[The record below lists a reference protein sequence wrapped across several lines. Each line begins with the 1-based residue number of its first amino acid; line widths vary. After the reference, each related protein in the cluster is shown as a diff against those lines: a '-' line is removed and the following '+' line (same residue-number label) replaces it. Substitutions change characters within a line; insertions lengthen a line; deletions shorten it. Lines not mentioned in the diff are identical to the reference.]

1 MLSRLSFKD
10 VLTVFFGLNFNVEKR
25 ANVHNF
31 KKTTFAQIIKMNPK
45 HLPQSILKNLGI
57 ENLNEMQEVAQDAIL
72 HDNNILLLSPTGS
85 GKTLAFLLPVL
96 ELLNPEFLSVQCLIL
111 VPSRELG
118 LQIEQVWK
126 KMGTDYKINVCYG
139 GHSIDT
145 EIKNLSNPPA
155 VLIGT
160 PGRIADHI
168 ERGTFRLDKI
178 QTMVLDEFDKSLQ
191 LGFHEQMSF
200 IIGKLPKLN
209 KRVLV
214 SATSDIEIPKYT
226 RVINPTILDFIPEED
241 EAASN
246 LSMKMVVS
254 KDKDKL
260 TSLFNL
266 ICSLKSEAAIVFCNH
281 RDAAERIS
289 DTLNEKGIYA
299 TYYHGGMDQDERERA
314 LIQFRN
320 GSMSYLITTDLAA
333 RGLDIPEMNHVIH
346 YHLPSKA
353 DEFTH
358 RNGRTAR
365 MLASGT
371 AYIVVNDSEKKM
383 DYIDYSIPVLNV
395 EAPKSLPKPPQY
407 QTIYISGG
415 KKNKLNKIDIV
426 GFFSQKGKL
435 EKGDLGLIEVKD
447 FISFAAVKFNKVK
460 DLLHVIKD
468 EKMKGKKF
476 KIEVARKV
484 IKKVEE

>member
-1 MLSRLSFKD
+1 MY
-10 VLTVFFGLNFNVEKR
+10 T
-25 ANVHNF
+25 
-31 KKTTFAQIIKMNPK
+31 NP
-45 HLPQSILKNLGI
+45 HSTNLLLNLGI
-57 ENLNEMQEVAQDAIL
+57 ESLNEMQETAQETIL
-72 HDNNILLLSPTGS
+72 NDTNVLLLSPTGS
-85 GKTLAFLLPVL
+85 GKTLAFLLPIFQLL
-96 ELLNPEFLSVQCLIL
+96 ESESTSVQCLIL

-118 LQIEQVWK
+118 LQIEGVWK
-126 KMGTDYKINVCYG
+126 KMGTDYKVNVCYG

-168 ERGTFRLDKI
+168 DRGTFKLDAI
-178 QTMVLDEFDKSLQ
+178 QTLVLDEFDKSLQ

-200 IIGKLPKLN
+200 IISRLTKLN
-209 KRVLV
+209 KRILV
-214 SATSDIEIPKYT
+214 SATAAIEIPKYT
-226 RVINPTILDFIPEED
+226 GVLHPTVLDFIPTED
-241 EAASN
+241 ENNN
-246 LSMKMVVS
+246 LSLRMVVS
-254 KDKDKL
+254 KEKDKIN
-260 TSLFNL
+260 SLFKL
-266 ICSLKSEAAIVFCNH
+266 ICSLKSQAAIVFCNH

-289 DTLNEKGIYA
+289 DSLNEKGIYA

-320 GSMSYLITTDLAA
+320 GSVSYLITTDLAA
-333 RGLDIPEMNHVIH
+333 RGLDIPEMKHVIH
-346 YHLPSKA
+346 YHLPSKEE
-353 DEFTH
+353 EFTH

-371 AYIVVNDSEKKM
+371 AYVVVHESEKKM
-383 DYIDYSIPVLNV
+383 DYLDYGMPILNI
-395 EAPKSLPKPPQY
+395 ENATTLPKPPEF

-435 EKGDLGLIEVKD
+435 DKSDLGLIEVKD
-447 FISFAAVKFNKVK
+447 FISFAAVKSKKVK
-460 DLLHVIKD
+460 EFLANIRN

-476 KIEVARKV
+476 KIEIARKV
-484 IKKVEE
+484 IKKEEE

>member
-1 MLSRLSFKD
+1 MN
-10 VLTVFFGLNFNVEKR
+10 TTHNFN
-25 ANVHNF
+25 
-31 KKTTFAQIIKMNPK
+31 P
-45 HLPQSILKNLGI
+45 ILSNLGI
-57 ENLNEMQEVAQDAIL
+57 SALNEMQEVSHDAIINE
-72 HDNNILLLSPTGS
+72 NNVLLLSPTGS
-85 GKTLAFLLPVL
+85 GKTLAFLLPL
-96 ELLNPEFLSVQCLIL
+96 FELLQPEILSVQCLIL

-126 KMGTDYKINVCYG
+126 KMGTGYKVNVCYG

-155 VLIGT
+155 ILIGT

-168 ERGTFRLDKI
+168 DRGTFRLDKI
-178 QTMVLDEFDKSLQ
+178 QTLVLDEFDKSLQ

-200 IIGKLPKLN
+200 VIGKLSKLN

-214 SATSDIEIPKYT
+214 SATSGIEIPKYT
-226 RVINPTILDFIPEED
+226 RVVNPLVLDFIPEHKE
-241 EAASN
+241 ENN
-246 LSMKMVVS
+246 LSLQMIVS

-260 TSLFNL
+260 MTLFQL
-266 ICSLKSEAAIVFCNH
+266 ICSLKSEAAIIFCNH

-299 TYYHGGMDQDERERA
+299 TYYHGGMDQEERERA

-333 RGLDIPEMNHVIH
+333 RGLDIPEMKHVIH
-346 YHLPSKA
+346 YHLPLKEE
-353 DEFTH
+353 EFTH

-371 AYIVVNDSEKKM
+371 AYLIVNESEKKL
-383 DYIDYSIPVLNV
+383 DYIDYSMPVL
-395 EAPKSLPKPPQY
+395 ELSSSATLPKPPQF

-447 FISFAAVKFNKVK
+447 FISFAAVKYNKVK
-460 DLLHVIKD
+460 DLLRLVKD

-484 IKKVEE
+484 IKKEED

>member
-1 MLSRLSFKD
+1 MYK
-10 VLTVFFGLNFNVEKR
+10 
-25 ANVHNF
+25 
-31 KKTTFAQIIKMNPK
+31 NP
-45 HLPQSILKNLGI
+45 HSNNLLLNLGI
-57 ENLNEMQEVAQDAIL
+57 ESLNEMQEMAQDAIL
-72 HDNNILLLSPTGS
+72 NDANVLLLSPTGS
-85 GKTLAFLLPVL
+85 GKTLAFLLPIFKML
-96 ELLNPEFLSVQCLIL
+96 QPEINTVQCLIL

-126 KMGTDYKINVCYG
+126 KMGTDYKVNVCYG

-168 ERGTFRLDKI
+168 DRETFKLDTI
-178 QTMVLDEFDKSLQ
+178 ETLILDEFDKSLQ

-200 IIGKLPKLN
+200 IISRLSKLN

-226 RVINPTILDFIPEED
+226 RVVNPTVLDFIPTEE
-241 EAASN
+241 ENSN
-246 LSMKMVVS
+246 LELKMVVS
-254 KDKDKL
+254 KEKDKIN
-260 TSLFNL
+260 SLFNL
-266 ICSLKSEAAIVFCNH
+266 ICSLKSEAAIIFCNH

-320 GSMSYLITTDLAA
+320 GSVSYLMTTDLAA
-333 RGLDIPEMNHVIH
+333 RGLDIPEMKHVIH
-346 YHLPSKA
+346 YHLPLKE

-371 AYIVVNDSEKKM
+371 AYIVAHESEKKM
-383 DYIDYSIPVLNV
+383 EYLDYGMAVLNV
-395 EAPKSLPKPPQY
+395 ENATTLPKPPQF

-447 FISFAAVKFNKVK
+447 FISFAAVK
-460 DLLHVIKD
+460 
-468 EKMKGKKF
+468 
-476 KIEVARKV
+476 
-484 IKKVEE
+484 

>member
-1 MLSRLSFKD
+1 MNKNHHSNNILS
-10 VLTVFFGLNFNVEKR
+10 
-25 ANVHNF
+25 
-31 KKTTFAQIIKMNPK
+31 
-45 HLPQSILKNLGI
+45 NLGI
-57 ENLNEMQEVAQDAIL
+57 QSLNEMQETAQDVIL
-72 HDNNILLLSPTGS
+72 NDNNVLLLSPTGS

-96 ELLNPEFLSVQCLIL
+96 ELLQPEILSVQCLIL

-126 KMGTDYKINVCYG
+126 KMGTQYKVNICYG

-168 ERGTFRLDKI
+168 DRETFRTDKI
-178 QTMVLDEFDKSLQ
+178 QTLILDEFDKSLQ

-200 IIGKLPKLN
+200 IISRLPKVN

-226 RVINPTILDFIPEED
+226 RVVNPTVLDFIPEE
-241 EAASN
+241 EEKAN
-246 LSMKMVVS
+246 LSMKMIVSPS
-254 KDKDKL
+254 KDKL
-260 TSLFNL
+260 ESLFNL
-266 ICSLKSEAAIVFCNH
+266 ICSLKSESAIIFCNH

-320 GSMSYLITTDLAA
+320 GSISYLITTDLAA
-333 RGLDIPEMNHVIH
+333 RGLDIPEMKHVIH
-346 YHLPSKA
+346 YHLPLKE

-365 MLASGT
+365 MQATGT
-371 AYIVVNDSEKKM
+371 AYIIVHESEKKL
-383 DYIDYSIPVLNV
+383 DYIYYDMQVLDVKNIT
-395 EAPKSLPKPPQY
+395 SLPKPPQF

-415 KKNKLNKIDIV
+415 KKTKLNKFDIV

-435 EKGDLGLIEVKD
+435 EKDDLGLIEVKD
-447 FISFAAVKFNKVK
+447 FVSFAAVKFGKVK
-460 DLLHVIKD
+460 DLLKAVKD

-476 KIEVARKV
+476 KIEVARNV
-484 IKKVEE
+484 IKKEEDKNKKF

>member
-1 MLSRLSFKD
+1 
-10 VLTVFFGLNFNVEKR
+10 
-25 ANVHNF
+25 
-31 KKTTFAQIIKMNPK
+31 MNSK
-45 HLPQSILKNLGI
+45 HLPQNILKNLGI
-57 ENLNEMQEVAQDAIL
+57 TQLNEMQDRAQDAIL

-85 GKTLAFLLPVL
+85 GKTLAFLLPIL
-96 ELLNPEFLSVQCLIL
+96 ELLQPEILSVQCLIL

-126 KMGTDYKINVCYG
+126 KMGTDYKVNVCYG
-139 GHSIDT
+139 GHAIDT

-168 ERGTFRLDKI
+168 DRGTFRLDKI

-200 IIGKLPKLN
+200 IIGKLSKLN
-209 KRVLV
+209 KRILV

-226 RVINPTILDFIPEED
+226 RVVNPTILDFIPENE
-241 EAASN
+241 EESN
-246 LSMKMVVS
+246 LAIKLVVS
-254 KDKDKL
+254 KEKDKIG
-260 TSLFNL
+260 SLFQL

-320 GSMSYLITTDLAA
+320 GSVSYLITTDLAA

-346 YHLPSKA
+346 YHLPLKE

-365 MLASGT
+365 MTASGT
-371 AYIVVNDSEKKM
+371 AYVIAHDSEKKM
-383 DYIDYSIPVLNV
+383 EYLDYGMDVYQLPTSV
-395 EAPKSLPKPPQY
+395 ALPKPPLY

-460 DLLHVIKD
+460 DLLHNIRD

-484 IKKVEE
+484 IKKEEE

>member
-1 MLSRLSFKD
+1 MY
-10 VLTVFFGLNFNVEKR
+10 T
-25 ANVHNF
+25 
-31 KKTTFAQIIKMNPK
+31 NP
-45 HLPQSILKNLGI
+45 HSNNLLLNLGI
-57 ENLNEMQEVAQDAIL
+57 ESLNEMQESASAAIQNDA
-72 HDNNILLLSPTGS
+72 NVLLLSPTGS
-85 GKTLAFLLPVL
+85 GKTLAFLLPIFQLL
-96 ELLNPEFLSVQCLIL
+96 EENINAVQCLIL

-126 KMGTDYKINVCYG
+126 KMGTDYKVNVCYG
-139 GHSIDT
+139 GHFIET

-168 ERGTFRLDKI
+168 ERGTFKTDNIRILI
-178 QTMVLDEFDKSLQ
+178 LDEFDKSLQ
-191 LGFHEQMSF
+191 LGFHEQMTF
-200 IIGKLPKLN
+200 IISNLNKLN

-214 SATSDIEIPKYT
+214 SATSGIEIPRYT
-226 RVINPTILDFIPEED
+226 RVTNPTVLDFIPSEE
-241 EAASN
+241 EKTN
-246 LSMKMVVS
+246 LSMKMVIS
-254 KDKDKL
+254 KDKDKID
-260 TSLFNL
+260 TLFQL
-266 ICSLKSEAAIVFCNH
+266 LCSLKSEAAIIFCNH

-289 DTLNEKGIYA
+289 DALNDKGIYT

-320 GSMSYLITTDLAA
+320 GSVNYLVTTDLAA
-333 RGLDIPEMNHVIH
+333 RGLDIPEMKHVIH
-346 YHLPSKA
+346 YHLPSKE

-371 AYIVVNDSEKKM
+371 AYIIAHESEKKM
-383 DYIDYSIPVLNV
+383 DYLNYGMKVLNV
-395 EAPKSLPKPPQY
+395 ENASSLPKPPEF

-435 EKGDLGLIEVKD
+435 EKSDLGLIEVKD
-447 FISFAAVKFNKVK
+447 FISFAAVKSKKVK
-460 DLLHVIKD
+460 DLLNAIRD
-468 EKMKGKKF
+468 EKMKGKKI

-484 IKKVEE
+484 IKKEEV

>member
-1 MLSRLSFKD
+1 M
-10 VLTVFFGLNFNVEKR
+10 N
-25 ANVHNF
+25 
-31 KKTTFAQIIKMNPK
+31 QI
-45 HLPQSILKNLGI
+45 LPSNTILRNLGI
-57 ENLNEMQEVAQDAIL
+57 DSLNDMQVAAQETIL
-72 HDNNILLLSPTGS
+72 NDNNVLLLSPTGS
-85 GKTLAFLLPVL
+85 GKTLAFLLPIFEML
-96 ELLNPEFLSVQCLIL
+96 QAEILSVQCLIL

-126 KMGTDYKINVCYG
+126 KMGTAYKVNVCYG
-139 GHSIDT
+139 GHSMDT

-168 ERGTFRLDKI
+168 DRGTFRTDKI
-178 QTMVLDEFDKSLQ
+178 QTLILDEFDKSLQ

-200 IIGKLPKLN
+200 IIGKLSKLN

-226 RVINPTILDFIPEED
+226 RVVNPTILDFIPEHQE
-241 EAASN
+241 SHS

-254 KDKDKL
+254 KEKDKIG
-260 TSLFNL
+260 SLFNL
-266 ICSLKSEAAIVFCNH
+266 ICSLKSQSALIFCNH

-289 DTLNEKGIYA
+289 DALNEKGIYA

-320 GSMSYLITTDLAA
+320 GSVSYLVTTDLAA
-333 RGLDIPEMNHVIH
+333 RGLDIPEMKHVIH
-346 YHLPSKA
+346 YHLPSKE

-365 MLASGT
+365 MLATGT
-371 AYIVVNDSEKKM
+371 AYIIVHDSEKQL
-383 DYIDYSIPVLNV
+383 DYIDYSMEVLKVDN
-395 EAPKSLPKPPQY
+395 AIALPKPPEF
-407 QTIYISGG
+407 QTVYISGG

-447 FISFAAVKFNKVK
+447 FISFAAVKYSKVK
-460 DLLHVIKD
+460 DLLQNIRD

>member
-1 MLSRLSFKD
+1 MNLDHSTQNILS
-10 VLTVFFGLNFNVEKR
+10 
-25 ANVHNF
+25 
-31 KKTTFAQIIKMNPK
+31 
-45 HLPQSILKNLGI
+45 NLGF
-57 ENLNEMQEVAQDAIL
+57 ENLNKMQEMAQEAIL
-72 HDNNILLLSPTGS
+72 NESNVLLLSPTGS
-85 GKTLAFLLPVL
+85 GKTVAFLLPVL
-96 ELLNPEFLSVQCLIL
+96 ELLQPEILSVQCLIL

-126 KMGTDYKINVCYG
+126 KMATQYKVNVCYG

-168 ERGTFRLDKI
+168 DRQTFRVDKI
-178 QTMVLDEFDKSLQ
+178 QTLILDEFDKSLQ

-200 IIGKLPKLN
+200 IIGKLSKVN

-226 RVINPTILDFIPEED
+226 LVVNPTILDFIPEEAD
-241 EAASN
+241 VETN
-246 LSMKMVVS
+246 LSTKIIVS

-260 TSLFNL
+260 NSLFNL
-266 ICSLKSEAAIVFCNH
+266 ICSLKSESAIVFCNH

-289 DTLNEKGIYA
+289 DALNEKGIYA
-299 TYYHGGMDQDERERA
+299 TYYHGGMDQEERERA

-346 YHLPSKA
+346 YHLPLKE
-353 DEFTH
+353 DEYTH

-371 AYIVVNDSEKKM
+371 AYLLIHDSEKKL
-383 DYIDYSIPVLNV
+383 DYVDYSLPVFEV
-395 EAPKSLPKPPQY
+395 ENAKSIPKPPLY

-426 GFFSQKGKL
+426 GFFSQKGNL
-435 EKGDLGLIEVKD
+435 EKADLGLIEVKD
-447 FISFAAVKFNKVK
+447 FISFAAVKFGKVK
-460 DLLHVIKD
+460 DLLQAIKD

-476 KIEVARKV
+476 KIEIARKV
-484 IKKVEE
+484 IKKIEE

>member
-1 MLSRLSFKD
+1 M
-10 VLTVFFGLNFNVEKR
+10 N
-25 ANVHNF
+25 
-31 KKTTFAQIIKMNPK
+31 KKHHSNN
-45 HLPQSILKNLGI
+45 ILLNLGI
-57 ENLNEMQEVAQDAIL
+57 ESLNEMQETAKDVIL
-72 HDNNILLLSPTGS
+72 NDNNVLLLSPTGS
-85 GKTLAFLLPVL
+85 GKTLAFLLPIFEML
-96 ELLNPEFLSVQCLIL
+96 QPEILSVQCLIL

-126 KMGTDYKINVCYG
+126 KMGTDYKVNVCYG
-139 GHSIDT
+139 GHSIET

-168 ERGTFRLDKI
+168 DRGTFRLDKI
-178 QTMVLDEFDKSLQ
+178 QTLILDEFDKSLQ

-200 IIGKLPKLN
+200 IIGKLSKLN

-226 RVINPTILDFIPEED
+226 KVNNPTILDFIPTEE
-241 EAASN
+241 EKENN
-246 LSMKMVVS
+246 LATKMVISKS
-254 KDKDKL
+254 KDKL
-260 TSLFNL
+260 ESLFNL
-266 ICSLKSEAAIVFCNH
+266 ICSLKSQQAIVFCNH
-281 RDAAERIS
+281 REAAERIS
-289 DTLNEKGIYA
+289 DSLNEKGIYSV
-299 TYYHGGMDQDERERA
+299 YYHGGMDQEERERA

-320 GSMSYLITTDLAA
+320 NSMSYLITTDLAA

-346 YHLPSKA
+346 YHLPLKE
-353 DEFTH
+353 DEYTH

-365 MLASGT
+365 MQASGT
-371 AYIVVNDSEKKM
+371 AYVIVHESEKKM
-383 DYIDYSIPVLNV
+383 DYLDYQLEILNV
-395 EAPKSLPKPPQY
+395 DNVTTLPKPPEF

-426 GFFSQKGKL
+426 GFFSQKGNL

-460 DLLHVIKD
+460 SLLNAVKN

-484 IKKVEE
+484 IKKPEE

>member
-1 MLSRLSFKD
+1 
-10 VLTVFFGLNFNVEKR
+10 
-25 ANVHNF
+25 
-31 KKTTFAQIIKMNPK
+31 MNQK
-45 HLPQSILKNLGI
+45 HHSNNILLNLGI
-57 ENLNEMQEVAQDAIL
+57 ESLNEMQEVAQDAIL
-72 HDNNILLLSPTGS
+72 NDNNVLLLSPTGS
-85 GKTLAFLLPVL
+85 GKTLAFLLPIL
-96 ELLNPEFLSVQCLIL
+96 EMLQPEILSVQCLIL

-126 KMGTDYKINVCYG
+126 KMGTVYKVNVCYG

-168 ERGTFRLDKI
+168 DRGTFRVDKI
-178 QTMVLDEFDKSLQ
+178 QTLILDEFDKSLQ

-200 IIGKLPKLN
+200 IIGKLTKLN

-214 SATSDIEIPKYT
+214 SATSDIEIPRYT
-226 RVINPTILDFIPEED
+226 RVVNPTILDFIPTNEEQ
-241 EAASN
+241 ESN
-246 LSMKMVVS
+246 LATKMVVS

-260 TSLFNL
+260 GSLFNL
-266 ICSLKSEAAIVFCNH
+266 ICSLKSQSAIVFCNH

-299 TYYHGGMDQDERERA
+299 TYYHGGMDQDERERS

-333 RGLDIPEMNHVIH
+333 RGLDIPEMKHVIH
-346 YHLPSKA
+346 YHLPLKA

-371 AYIVVNDSEKKM
+371 AYVIAHESEKKM
-383 DYIDYSIPVLNV
+383 DYLDYGMEVLNV
-395 EAPKSLPKPPQY
+395 ENTTSLPKPPEF

-460 DLLHVIKD
+460 DLLHAIKE

-484 IKKVEE
+484 IKKEEE

>member
-1 MLSRLSFKD
+1 MN
-10 VLTVFFGLNFNVEKR
+10 TP
-25 ANVHNF
+25 HNF
-31 KKTTFAQIIKMNPK
+31 KPILA
-45 HLPQSILKNLGI
+45 SIGI
-57 ENLNEMQEVAQDAIL
+57 SDLNEMQEVS
-72 HDNNILLLSPTGS
+72 HDTIINENNVLLLSPTGS
-85 GKTLAFLLPVL
+85 GKTLAFLLPIF
-96 ELLNPEFLSVQCLIL
+96 ELLQPEILSVQCLIL

-126 KMGTDYKINVCYG
+126 KMSTGYKVNVCYG
-139 GHSIDT
+139 GHAIDT

-155 VLIGT
+155 ILIGT

-168 ERGTFRLDKI
+168 DRGTFRLDKI
-178 QTMVLDEFDKSLQ
+178 QTLVLDEFDKSLQ

-200 IIGKLPKLN
+200 VIGKLTKLN

-214 SATSDIEIPKYT
+214 SATSGIEIPKYT
-226 RVINPTILDFIPEED
+226 RVVNPLILDFIPESKE
-241 EAASN
+241 ENN
-246 LSMKMVVS
+246 LSLQMVVS

-260 TSLFNL
+260 MTLFQL

-299 TYYHGGMDQDERERA
+299 TYYHGGMDQEERERA

-333 RGLDIPEMNHVIH
+333 RGLDILEMKHVIH
-346 YHLPSKA
+346 YHLPLKEE
-353 DEFTH
+353 EFIH

-371 AYIVVNDSEKKM
+371 AYLIVNESEKKL
-383 DYIDYSIPVLNV
+383 DYIDYTMPVMDV
-395 EAPKSLPKPPQY
+395 SSHVVLPKPPQF

-447 FISFAAVKFNKVK
+447 FISFAAVKYNKVK
-460 DLLHVIKD
+460 DLLSNIRD

-476 KIEVARKV
+476 KIEEARKV
-484 IKKVEE
+484 IKKEEEK

>member
-1 MLSRLSFKD
+1 
-10 VLTVFFGLNFNVEKR
+10 
-25 ANVHNF
+25 
-31 KKTTFAQIIKMNPK
+31 MNSK
-45 HLPQSILKNLGI
+45 HLPQNILKNLGI
-57 ENLNEMQEVAQDAIL
+57 SQLNEMQDRAQDAIL

-85 GKTLAFLLPVL
+85 GKTLAFLLPIL
-96 ELLNPEFLSVQCLIL
+96 ELLQPEILSVQCLIL

-126 KMGTDYKINVCYG
+126 KMGTDYKVNVCYG

-168 ERGTFRLDKI
+168 DRGTFRLDKV

-200 IIGKLPKLN
+200 IIGKLSKLN
-209 KRVLV
+209 KRILV

-226 RVINPTILDFIPEED
+226 RVVNPTILDFIPENE
-241 EAASN
+241 EESN
-246 LSMKMVVS
+246 LAIKLVVS
-254 KDKDKL
+254 KEKDKL
-260 TSLFNL
+260 GSLFQL
-266 ICSLKSEAAIVFCNH
+266 ICSLKSQAAIVFCNH

-320 GSMSYLITTDLAA
+320 GSVSYLITTDLAA

-346 YHLPSKA
+346 YHLPLKE

-365 MLASGT
+365 MTASGT
-371 AYIVVNDSEKKM
+371 AYVIAHDSEKKM
-383 DYIDYSIPVLNV
+383 EYLDYGMDVYQLPASVV
-395 EAPKSLPKPPQY
+395 LPKPPLY

-460 DLLHVIKD
+460 DLLHNIKE

-484 IKKVEE
+484 IKKEEE

>member
-1 MLSRLSFKD
+1 
-10 VLTVFFGLNFNVEKR
+10 
-25 ANVHNF
+25 
-31 KKTTFAQIIKMNPK
+31 MNT
-45 HLPQSILKNLGI
+45 HHHSTNLLLNLGI
-57 ENLNEMQEVAQDAIL
+57 AQLNEMQERAQESIL
-72 HDNNILLLSPTGS
+72 NDSNVLLLSPTGS
-85 GKTLAFLLPVL
+85 GKTLAFLLPL
-96 ELLNPEFLSVQCLIL
+96 FQLLQEDVKNVQCLIL

-126 KMGTDYKINVCYG
+126 KMGTNYKVNVCYG

-168 ERGTFRLDKI
+168 DRGTFELNDI
-178 QTMVLDEFDKSLQ
+178 QTLILDEFDKSLQ
-191 LGFHEQMSF
+191 LGFHEEMSF
-200 IIGKLPKLN
+200 IISKLTQLN

-214 SATSDIEIPKYT
+214 SATSEVEIPKYT
-226 RVINPTILDFIPEED
+226 RVVNPTVLDFIPTD
-241 EAASN
+241 EAHSN
-246 LSMKMVVS
+246 LTIKRVLS
-254 KDKDKL
+254 KDKDKIQ
-260 TSLFNL
+260 TLFQL
-266 ICSLKSEAAIVFCNH
+266 ICSLQSEAAIIFCNH

-289 DTLNEKGIYA
+289 DALNEKNIYS

-320 GSMSYLITTDLAA
+320 GSVTYLVTTDLAA
-333 RGLDIPEMNHVIH
+333 RGLDIPEMKHVIH
-346 YHLPSKA
+346 YHLPSKE
-353 DEFTH
+353 DELTH

-365 MLASGT
+365 MLATGT
-371 AYIVVNDSEKKM
+371 AYLILHESEKKM
-383 DYIDYSIPVLNV
+383 DYIDYSLPIFNV
-395 EAPKSLPKPPQY
+395 ENASTLPKPPEF

-447 FISFAAVKFNKVK
+447 FISFAAVKSKKVK
-460 DLLHVIKD
+460 EFLTNIRD

-484 IKKVEE
+484 IKKEE

>member
-1 MLSRLSFKD
+1 
-10 VLTVFFGLNFNVEKR
+10 V
-25 ANVHNF
+25 ANCIKLEIKENL
-31 KKTTFAQIIKMNPK
+31 KLETTFNYFCKMNK
-45 HLPQSILKNLGI
+45 NHHSNNILSNLGI
-57 ENLNEMQEVAQDAIL
+57 ESLNEMQDAAQDAIL
-72 HDNNILLLSPTGS
+72 NDNNVLLLSPTGS

-96 ELLNPEFLSVQCLIL
+96 ELLQPEILSVQCLIL

-126 KMGTDYKINVCYG
+126 KMGTQYKVNICYG

-168 ERGTFRLDKI
+168 DRDTFRTDKI
-178 QTMVLDEFDKSLQ
+178 QTLILDEFDKSLQ

-200 IIGKLPKLN
+200 IIGRLPKVN

-226 RVINPTILDFIPEED
+226 RVVNPTVLDFIPEE
-241 EAASN
+241 EEKAN
-246 LSMKMVVS
+246 LSMKMVLSPS
-254 KDKDKL
+254 KDKL
-260 TSLFNL
+260 ESLFNL
-266 ICSLKSEAAIVFCNH
+266 ICSLKSQSAIIFCNH

-320 GSMSYLITTDLAA
+320 GSISYLITTDLAA
-333 RGLDIPEMNHVIH
+333 RGLDIPEMKHVIH
-346 YHLPSKA
+346 YHLPLKE

-365 MLASGT
+365 MQATGT
-371 AYIVVNDSEKKM
+371 AYIIVHESEKKL
-383 DYIDYSIPVLNV
+383 DYIDYNMEVLDVKNV
-395 EAPKSLPKPPQY
+395 NSLPKPPEF

-415 KKNKLNKIDIV
+415 KKTKLNKFDIV

-435 EKGDLGLIEVKD
+435 EKDDLGLIEVKD
-447 FISFAAVKFNKVK
+447 FVSFAAVKFGKVK
-460 DLLHVIKD
+460 ELLKNIKE

-476 KIEVARKV
+476 KIEVARNV
-484 IKKVEE
+484 IKKEEEKNKKF

>member
-1 MLSRLSFKD
+1 
-10 VLTVFFGLNFNVEKR
+10 
-25 ANVHNF
+25 
-31 KKTTFAQIIKMNPK
+31 MNQN
-45 HLPQSILKNLGI
+45 HHSNNILLNLGI
-57 ENLNEMQEVAQDAIL
+57 ESLNEMQEVAHDSIL
-72 HDNNILLLSPTGS
+72 NDTNILLLSPTGS
-85 GKTLAFLLPVL
+85 GKTLAFLLPIFEML
-96 ELLNPEFLSVQCLIL
+96 QEEINAVQCLIL

-126 KMGTDYKINVCYG
+126 KMGTLYKTNVCYG
-139 GHSIDT
+139 GHSIET

-168 ERGTFRLDKI
+168 DRETFKTDHIL
-178 QTMVLDEFDKSLQ
+178 TLVLDEFDKSLQ
-191 LGFHEQMSF
+191 LGFHEQMSY
-200 IIGKLPKLN
+200 IIGRLPKLN
-209 KRVLV
+209 KRILV
-214 SATSDIEIPKYT
+214 SATSAIEIPKYT
-226 RVINPTILDFIPEED
+226 KVIHPTVLDFIPVEE
-241 EAASN
+241 ENTN
-246 LSMKMVVS
+246 LSMKMIIS
-254 KDKDKL
+254 KEKDKVE
-260 TSLFNL
+260 SLFQL
-266 ICSLKSEAAIVFCNH
+266 LCSLHSEPAIIFCNH

-289 DTLNEKGIYA
+289 AILNEKGIYT

-314 LIQFRN
+314 LTQFRN
-320 GSMSYLITTDLAA
+320 GSVRYLVTTDLAA

-346 YHLPSKA
+346 YHLPFKE

-371 AYIVVNDSEKKM
+371 AYIIIHDSEKKL
-383 DYIDYSIPVLNV
+383 DYIDYGMNVLEV
-395 EAPKSLPKPPQY
+395 ENAKSLPKPPEF

-435 EKGDLGLIEVKD
+435 EKNDLGLIEVKD
-447 FISFAAVKFNKVK
+447 FVSFAAVKSKKVK
-460 DLLHVIKD
+460 DLLQNIKD
-468 EKMKGKKF
+468 QKMKGKKF

-484 IKKVEE
+484 IKKEEE

>member
-1 MLSRLSFKD
+1 
-10 VLTVFFGLNFNVEKR
+10 
-25 ANVHNF
+25 
-31 KKTTFAQIIKMNPK
+31 MNNNP
-45 HLPQSILKNLGI
+45 HSTNLLLNLGI
-57 ENLNEMQEVAQDAIL
+57 ESLNEMQEMAQDAIL
-72 HDNNILLLSPTGS
+72 NDANILLLSPTGS
-85 GKTLAFLLPVL
+85 GKTLAFLLPIFEML
-96 ELLNPEFLSVQCLIL
+96 QPEINTVQCLIL

-126 KMGTDYKINVCYG
+126 KMGTDYKVNVCYG

-168 ERGTFRLDKI
+168 ERGTFKMDAI
-178 QTMVLDEFDKSLQ
+178 QTLVLDEFDKSLQ

-200 IIGKLPKLN
+200 IISKLNKLN
-209 KRVLV
+209 KRILV

-226 RVINPTILDFIPEED
+226 RVVNPTVLDFIPTEEVN
-241 EAASN
+241 SN
-246 LSMKMVVS
+246 LTLKMVVS
-254 KDKDKL
+254 KEKDKIN
-260 TSLFNL
+260 SLFNL
-266 ICSLKSEAAIVFCNH
+266 ICSLKSQSAIIFCNH

-289 DTLNEKGIYA
+289 DTLNEKGIYS

-320 GSMSYLITTDLAA
+320 GSVSYLVTTDLAA
-333 RGLDIPEMNHVIH
+333 RGLDILEMNHVIH
-346 YHLPSKA
+346 YHLPSKE

-371 AYIVVNDSEKKM
+371 AYIVAHESEKKM
-383 DYIDYSIPVLNV
+383 DYIDYTTTVLNLDT
-395 EAPKSLPKPPQY
+395 ATTLPKAPEF
-407 QTIYISGG
+407 QTIYVSGG

-447 FISFAAVKFNKVK
+447 FISFAAVKSKKVK
-460 DLLHVIKD
+460 EFLGNIRD

-484 IKKVEE
+484 VKKED

>member
-1 MLSRLSFKD
+1 MVYLWQMKNHHS
-10 VLTVFFGLNFNVEKR
+10 NN
-25 ANVHNF
+25 
-31 KKTTFAQIIKMNPK
+31 
-45 HLPQSILKNLGI
+45 ILLNLGI
-57 ENLNEMQEVAQDAIL
+57 EAINEMQIASQESILSDA
-72 HDNNILLLSPTGS
+72 NILLLSPTGS
-85 GKTLAFLLPVL
+85 GKTLAFLLPIFEIL
-96 ELLNPEFLSVQCLIL
+96 EPEIKDVQCLIL

-126 KMGTDYKINVCYG
+126 KMGTDFKVNVCYG
-139 GHSIDT
+139 GHSLDT

-160 PGRIADHI
+160 PGRIADHL
-168 ERGTFRLDKI
+168 ERGTFTTISIL
-178 QTMVLDEFDKSLQ
+178 TLVLDEFDKSLQ
-191 LGFHEQMSF
+191 LGFHEEMSF
-200 IIGKLPKLN
+200 IINKLTKIN

-226 RVINPTILDFIPEED
+226 RVTNPTVLDFIPEQSE
-241 EAASN
+241 N
-246 LSMKMVVS
+246 QQLSTVIVVS
-254 KDKDKL
+254 KEKDKINC
-260 TSLFNL
+260 LFNL
-266 ICSLKSEAAIVFCNH
+266 ICSLKSESALIFCNH

-320 GSMSYLITTDLAA
+320 GSVTYLVTTDLAA
-333 RGLDIPEMNHVIH
+333 RGLDIPEMKHVIH
-346 YHLPSKA
+346 YHLPSKE

-371 AYIVVNDSEKKM
+371 AYVLIHESEKKL
-383 DYIDYSIPVLNV
+383 DYIDYSMKVLKV
-395 EAPKSLPKPPQY
+395 DGATTLPKPPQF

-447 FISFAAVKFNKVK
+447 FISFAAVKSKKVP
-460 DLLHVIKD
+460 DLLRFIRD
-468 EKMKGKKF
+468 EKMKGKKY

-484 IKKVEE
+484 VKKED

>member
-1 MLSRLSFKD
+1 M
-10 VLTVFFGLNFNVEKR
+10 N
-25 ANVHNF
+25 
-31 KKTTFAQIIKMNPK
+31 KKHHSNN
-45 HLPQSILKNLGI
+45 ILLNLGI
-57 ENLNEMQEVAQDAIL
+57 ENLNEMQVAAQETIL
-72 HDNNILLLSPTGS
+72 DDNNILLLSPTGS
-85 GKTLAFLLPVL
+85 GKTLAFLLPIFEML
-96 ELLNPEFLSVQCLIL
+96 KPEMLSVQCLIL

-126 KMGTDYKINVCYG
+126 KMGTDYKVNVCYG
-139 GHSIDT
+139 GHSIET

-168 ERGTFRLDKI
+168 DRGTFRLDKI
-178 QTMVLDEFDKSLQ
+178 ETLILDEFDKSLQ

-200 IIGKLPKLN
+200 IIGKLSKLN

-226 RVINPTILDFIPEED
+226 RVINPTILDFIPNEE
-241 EAASN
+241 EETSN
-246 LSMKMVVS
+246 LATKMVIS
-254 KDKDKL
+254 KEKDKMG
-260 TSLFNL
+260 SLFNL
-266 ICSLKSEAAIVFCNH
+266 ICSLKSQSAIVFCNH

-299 TYYHGGMDQDERERA
+299 VYYHGGMDQDERERA

-320 GSMSYLITTDLAA
+320 GSVSYLITTDLAA
-333 RGLDIPEMNHVIH
+333 RGLDIPEMKHVIH
-346 YHLPSKA
+346 YHLPLKE

-365 MLASGT
+365 MQASGT
-371 AYIVVNDSEKKM
+371 AYLIVNESEKKL
-383 DYIDYSIPVLNV
+383 DYVDYGMEVLKV
-395 EAPKSLPKPPQY
+395 ENATTLPKPPEF

-415 KKNKLNKIDIV
+415 KKNKLNKIDVV

-460 DLLHVIKD
+460 DLLHNIKD

-484 IKKVEE
+484 IKKEEEKFKEI

>member
-1 MLSRLSFKD
+1 
-10 VLTVFFGLNFNVEKR
+10 
-25 ANVHNF
+25 
-31 KKTTFAQIIKMNPK
+31 MNNN
-45 HLPQSILKNLGI
+45 HHSTNLLLNLGF
-57 ENLNEMQEVAQDAIL
+57 ESLNEMQVAAQEAIL
-72 HDNNILLLSPTGS
+72 EESNVLLLSPTGS
-85 GKTLAFLLPVL
+85 GKTLAFLMPIFEMLQ
-96 ELLNPEFLSVQCLIL
+96 PEILSVQCLII

-126 KMGTDYKINVCYG
+126 KMGTGYKANVCYG

-160 PGRIADHI
+160 PGRLADHI
-168 ERGTFRLDKI
+168 ERETFRTDKI
-178 QTMVLDEFDKSLQ
+178 QTLVLDEFDKSLQ
-191 LGFHEQMSF
+191 LGFHEEMSF
-200 IIGKLPKLN
+200 IIGKLSKLN
-209 KRVLV
+209 KRILV

-226 RVINPTILDFIPEED
+226 RVVNPLILDFIPRDEEKT
-241 EAASN
+241 N
-246 LSMKMVVS
+246 LTTKLVVS
-254 KDKDKL
+254 KEKDKIN
-260 TSLFNL
+260 TLFNL
-266 ICSLKSEAAIVFCNH
+266 ICSLKSESALIFCNH

-320 GSMSYLITTDLAA
+320 GSVSYLITTDLAA
-333 RGLDIPEMNHVIH
+333 RGLDIPEMKHVIH
-346 YHLPSKA
+346 YHLPSKE

-365 MLASGT
+365 MLATGT
-371 AYIVVNDSEKKM
+371 AYILAHESEKKM
-383 DYIDYSIPVLNV
+383 DYIDYGMPVLNV
-395 EAPKSLPKPPQY
+395 ENSNSLPKPPEF
-407 QTIYISGG
+407 QTIYVSGG

-447 FISFAAVKFNKVK
+447 FISFAAVKFGKVK
-460 DLLHVIKD
+460 DLLHNIRD

-484 IKKVEE
+484 VKKEE

>member
-1 MLSRLSFKD
+1 MYK
-10 VLTVFFGLNFNVEKR
+10 
-25 ANVHNF
+25 
-31 KKTTFAQIIKMNPK
+31 NP
-45 HLPQSILKNLGI
+45 HSNNLLLNLGI
-57 ENLNEMQEVAQDAIL
+57 ESLNEMQEMAQDAIL
-72 HDNNILLLSPTGS
+72 NDANVLLLSPTGS
-85 GKTLAFLLPVL
+85 GKTLAFLLPIFKML
-96 ELLNPEFLSVQCLIL
+96 QPEINTVQCLIL

-126 KMGTDYKINVCYG
+126 KMGTDYKVNVCYG

-168 ERGTFRLDKI
+168 DRETFKLETI
-178 QTMVLDEFDKSLQ
+178 ETLILDEFDKSLQ

-200 IIGKLPKLN
+200 IISRLSKLN

-226 RVINPTILDFIPEED
+226 RVVNPTVLDFIPTEE
-241 EAASN
+241 ENTN
-246 LSMKMVVS
+246 LELKLVVS
-254 KDKDKL
+254 KEKDKIN
-260 TSLFNL
+260 SLFNL
-266 ICSLKSEAAIVFCNH
+266 ICSLKSEAAIIFCNH

-320 GSMSYLITTDLAA
+320 GSVSYLITTDLAA
-333 RGLDIPEMNHVIH
+333 RGLDIPEMKHVIH
-346 YHLPSKA
+346 YHLPLKE

-371 AYIVVNDSEKKM
+371 AYIVAHESEKKM
-383 DYIDYSIPVLNV
+383 DYLDYGMAVLNV
-395 EAPKSLPKPPQY
+395 ENATTLPKPPQF

-447 FISFAAVKFNKVK
+447 FISFAAVKSKKVK
-460 DLLHVIKD
+460 ELLGNIRD

-484 IKKVEE
+484 VKKEE

>member
-1 MLSRLSFKD
+1 M
-10 VLTVFFGLNFNVEKR
+10 
-25 ANVHNF
+25 
-31 KKTTFAQIIKMNPK
+31 KTKYHSNN
-45 HLPQSILKNLGI
+45 ILHNLGI
-57 ENLNEMQEVAQDAIL
+57 DNLNEMQIAAQETIL
-72 HDNNILLLSPTGS
+72 SDNNILLLSPTGS
-85 GKTLAFLLPVL
+85 GKTLAFLLPIFEML
-96 ELLNPEFLSVQCLIL
+96 QPEILSVQCLIL
-111 VPSRELG
+111 VPSRELA

-126 KMGTDYKINVCYG
+126 KMGTDYKVNVCYG

-168 ERGTFRLDKI
+168 DRGTLRLDKI
-178 QTMVLDEFDKSLQ
+178 QTLVLDEFDKSLQ

-200 IIGKLPKLN
+200 IIGKLTKLN

-214 SATSDIEIPKYT
+214 SATSDVEIPKYT
-226 RVINPTILDFIPEED
+226 RVIHPTILDYILAEE
-241 EAASN
+241 ERTN
-246 LSMKMVVS
+246 LSMKLVVS
-254 KDKDKL
+254 KEKDKIG
-260 TSLFNL
+260 SLFNL
-266 ICSLKSEAAIVFCNH
+266 ICSLKSQSALIFCNH

-320 GSMSYLITTDLAA
+320 GSVSYLVTTDLAA
-333 RGLDIPEMNHVIH
+333 RGLDIPEMKHVIH
-346 YHLPSKA
+346 YHLPSKE

-371 AYIVVNDSEKKM
+371 AYIIAHESEKKM
-383 DYIDYSIPVLNV
+383 DYIDYGMESLKV
-395 EAPKSLPKPPQY
+395 ENSTSLPKPPEF

-460 DLLHVIKD
+460 DLLQNVRD
-468 EKMKGKKF
+468 EKMKGKKY

-484 IKKVEE
+484 VKRVEE

>member
-1 MLSRLSFKD
+1 
-10 VLTVFFGLNFNVEKR
+10 
-25 ANVHNF
+25 
-31 KKTTFAQIIKMNPK
+31 MNQN
-45 HLPQSILKNLGI
+45 HHSNNILLNLGI
-57 ENLNEMQEVAQDAIL
+57 ENLNEMQEVAQNAIL
-72 HDNNILLLSPTGS
+72 NEANVLLLSPTGS
-85 GKTLAFLLPVL
+85 GKTLAFLLPIFEMLQENV
-96 ELLNPEFLSVQCLIL
+96 NVVQCLIL

-126 KMGTDYKINVCYG
+126 KMGTNYKVNTCYG

-168 ERGTFRLDKI
+168 DRGTFKVDAI
-178 QTMVLDEFDKSLQ
+178 QTLILDEFDKSLQ

-200 IIGKLPKLN
+200 IINRLPKLN

-226 RVINPTILDFIPEED
+226 RVINPTVLDFIPSEE
-241 EAASN
+241 EKTN

-260 TSLFNL
+260 GSLFNL
-266 ICSLKSEAAIVFCNH
+266 ICSLKSEAAIIFCNH

-289 DTLNEKGIYA
+289 DTLCEKGIFS

-320 GSMSYLITTDLAA
+320 GSISYLITTDLAA
-333 RGLDIPEMNHVIH
+333 RGLDITEMKHVIH
-346 YHLPSKA
+346 YHLPSKE

-371 AYIVVNDSEKKM
+371 AYILIHESEKKA
-383 DYIDYSIPVLNV
+383 DYLDYKMPVLNV
-395 EAPKSLPKPPQY
+395 DTVTKLPNVPEF

-447 FISFAAVKFNKVK
+447 FISFAAIKSSKVK
-460 DLLHVIKD
+460 DLLSNIRD

-484 IKKVEE
+484 VKKEE

>member
-1 MLSRLSFKD
+1 MI
-10 VLTVFFGLNFNVEKR
+10 N
-25 ANVHNF
+25 
-31 KKTTFAQIIKMNPK
+31 K
-45 HLPQSILKNLGI
+45 HHSNNILLNLGI
-57 ENLNEMQEVAQDAIL
+57 ESLNEMQIAAQETILNDA
-72 HDNNILLLSPTGS
+72 NVLLLSPTGS
-85 GKTLAFLLPVL
+85 GKTLAFLLPIF
-96 ELLNPEFLSVQCLIL
+96 ELLESEITGVQCLIL

-126 KMGTDYKINVCYG
+126 KMGTDYKVNVCYG

-160 PGRIADHI
+160 PGRIADHMD
-168 ERGTFRLDKI
+168 RATFKTDKI
-178 QTMVLDEFDKSLQ
+178 QTLILDEFDKSLQ

-200 IIGKLPKLN
+200 IISRLAKVN

-214 SATSDIEIPKYT
+214 SATSGIEIPKYT
-226 RVINPTILDFIPEED
+226 RVVNPSVLDFIPTEE
-241 EAASN
+241 EKVN

-254 KDKDKL
+254 KEKDKIG
-260 TSLFNL
+260 SLFNL
-266 ICSLKSEAAIVFCNH
+266 ICSLKSQSALIFCNH

-320 GSMSYLITTDLAA
+320 GSVSYLITTDLAA
-333 RGLDIPEMNHVIH
+333 RGLDIPEMKHVIH
-346 YHLPSKA
+346 YHLPSKE

-371 AYIVVNDSEKKM
+371 AYVLIHESEKKL
-383 DYIDYSIPVLNV
+383 DYIDYNMPVLKV
-395 EAPKSLPKPPQY
+395 DSATTLPKPPEF

-447 FISFAAVKFNKVK
+447 FISFAAVKSKKVK
-460 DLLHVIKD
+460 DLLSAIRD

-484 IKKVEE
+484 IKRVEE

>member
-1 MLSRLSFKD
+1 
-10 VLTVFFGLNFNVEKR
+10 
-25 ANVHNF
+25 
-31 KKTTFAQIIKMNPK
+31 MNQK
-45 HLPQSILKNLGI
+45 HPSNTILFNLGI
-57 ENLNEMQEVAQDAIL
+57 ESLNDMQVAAQETIL
-72 HDNNILLLSPTGS
+72 NDNSVLLLSPTGS
-85 GKTLAFLLPVL
+85 GKTLAFLLPIFEML
-96 ELLNPEFLSVQCLIL
+96 QAEILSVQCLIL

-126 KMGTDYKINVCYG
+126 KMGTAYKVNVCYG
-139 GHSIDT
+139 GHSMDT

-168 ERGTFRLDKI
+168 DRGTFRTDKI
-178 QTMVLDEFDKSLQ
+178 QTLILDEFDKSLQ

-200 IIGKLPKLN
+200 IIGKLSKLN

-226 RVINPTILDFIPEED
+226 RVVNPTILDFIPEHQE
-241 EAASN
+241 SN
-246 LSMKMVVS
+246 TLSMKMVVS
-254 KDKDKL
+254 KEKDKIG
-260 TSLFNL
+260 SLFNL
-266 ICSLKSEAAIVFCNH
+266 ICSLKSQSALIFCNH

-289 DTLNEKGIYA
+289 DALNEKGIYA

-320 GSMSYLITTDLAA
+320 GSVSYLVTTDLAA
-333 RGLDIPEMNHVIH
+333 RGLDIPEMKHVIH
-346 YHLPSKA
+346 YHLPSKE

-365 MLASGT
+365 MLATGT
-371 AYIVVNDSEKKM
+371 AYIIVHDSEKKL
-383 DYIDYSIPVLNV
+383 DYIDYSMEVLKVDN
-395 EAPKSLPKPPQY
+395 ATALPKPPEF
-407 QTIYISGG
+407 QTVYISGG

-447 FISFAAVKFNKVK
+447 FISFAAVKYNKVK
-460 DLLHVIKD
+460 DLLQNIRD